1 MDKMR
6 MYLLNLTQVNISRI
20 RELLRVA
27 FRDAGLPSDD
37 VKINVVQI
45 FKQLSPAT
53 EVKFL

>member
-1 MDKMR
+1 